1 MFLNHQKITFE
12 RSSLMDYKK
21 RIERVRGKFS
31 ELGIDALL
39 VSDLSRPEQ
48 SVPNVQYLT
57 GFTGSNGYL
66 LITADDAIFFT
77 DGRYEIQAGQE
88 VTCCEVRIMS
98 KDVTITGAVK
108 ENSTLGVIGD
118 HITVTNLQ
126 RFENSLS
133 KKNVSVKPVKNIV
146 MDLRK
151 VKDEDEIELIKK
163 AQAIT
168 DKLFEIII
176 NELVRPEKMTELDL
190 AAEIEY
196 QMKKLGASGPSFDTI
211 VATGEH
217 TALPHA
223 KPRRVVIKNNTP
235 LLIDMG
241 VYLDGYVSD
250 MTRTVWIGNSPN
262 EEFERIYR
270 IVLEAQKTAEM
281 GVRPGMTT
289 VEVDKLARDV
299 IASNGYGDKFVH
311 SLGHGVGLN
320 IHEAPI
326 VSSRPE
332 TATEVRENMAF
343 TVEPGIYIEGFGG
356 VRIEDIVVI
365 RADGA
370 EIITKSPKE
379 ELIKI

>member
-1 MFLNHQKITFE
+1 
-12 RSSLMDYKK
+12 MDYKK

-211 VATGEH
+211 VATGGH

-379 ELIKI
+379 ELIRI